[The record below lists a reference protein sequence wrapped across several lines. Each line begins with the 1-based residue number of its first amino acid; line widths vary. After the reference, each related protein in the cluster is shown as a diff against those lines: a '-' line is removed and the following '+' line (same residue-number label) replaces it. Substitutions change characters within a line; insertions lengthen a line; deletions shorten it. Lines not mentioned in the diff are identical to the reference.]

1 MYMIGKKRVLAVV
14 ASLAFAAISFQ
25 FASADRL
32 VGSSYIIDASASNT
46 TAGTIGTSSS
56 YKLVGSTGETA
67 IGNGSGGSYMMGM
80 GFVSQLAKSLS
91 LTIQPSGLV
100 ANYLLDEPSGTLI
113 ADQSVY
119 ASYGSMQGTLSS
131 VSGKLDTALSF
142 NGSSQA
148 ISIPSNS
155 QTQLSSKGT
164 VMAWVK
170 SSTTTGSMAA
180 VSKSSNF
187 WLGLA
192 SGRVT
197 IYDWTSANTCSD
209 TTVIADGSWHHIAVT
224 LDSGVTNGST
234 IFVDGVAKKTCI
246 WTPVSQTGYVAI
258 GAVQSGASTYLQY
271 FTGSID
277 HAKIYNRLLS
287 PDEVLA
293 EYNGQNS
300 GAASGLTLGTIT
312 PGISNVTLSDV
323 VVQTDGGSY
332 TLAISQDHN
341 LTNGS
346 DTIPSISGS
355 IASPTAWNEGVTK
368 GLGFTLTATNATAL
382 PGTWNAGNSY
392 SPFPGT
398 ATTFYTRSGQQTNA
412 DYLTMRVRA
421 DVVSTQVAHDTPY
434 TNTITV
440 TGTVTP

>member
-14 ASLAFAAISFQ
+14 VSLAIAALSFQ

-32 VGSSYIIDASASNT
+32 VGSSYIIDASVSNA

-67 IGNGSGGSYMMGM
+67 IGNGAGGSYVMGM

-100 ANYLLDEPSGTLI
+100 ANYQLDEPTGTLI

-119 ASYGSMQGTLSS
+119 AAYGSMQGGLSS
-131 VSGKLDTALSF
+131 VAGKLDTALSF

-148 ISIPSNS
+148 ISIPSNP

-164 VMAWVK
+164 LEAWVK

-192 SGRVT
+192 NGRAT
-197 IYDWTSANTCSD
+197 MYDWTSASTCSD

-234 IFVDGVAKKTCI
+234 IYVDGTAKKTCI
-246 WTPVSQTGYVAI
+246 WTPASQTGYVAI

-277 HAKIYNRLLS
+277 HVKIYNRQLS
-287 PDEVLA
+287 SDEVLA
-293 EYNGQNS
+293 EYSGQNNGS
-300 GAASGLTLGTIT
+300 ASGLALGSIT
-312 PGISNVTLSDV
+312 PGISNATLSDI
-323 VVQTDGGSY
+323 VVQTDAGSY
-332 TLAISQDHN
+332 TLAINQDHN

-346 DTIPSISGS
+346 DTIPSVSGS
-355 IASPTAWNEGVTK
+355 IASPAAWNEGVTK
-368 GLGFTLTATNATAL
+368 GLGFTLAATNATAI
-382 PGTWNAGNSY
+382 PGVWNAGNSY
-392 SPFPGT
+392 ASFPGT
-398 ATTFYTRSGQQTNA
+398 ATTFYTRTGQQASA
-412 DYLTMRVRA
+412 DYVTLRVRA
-421 DVVSTQVAHDTPY
+421 DVTSAQVSYDTPY